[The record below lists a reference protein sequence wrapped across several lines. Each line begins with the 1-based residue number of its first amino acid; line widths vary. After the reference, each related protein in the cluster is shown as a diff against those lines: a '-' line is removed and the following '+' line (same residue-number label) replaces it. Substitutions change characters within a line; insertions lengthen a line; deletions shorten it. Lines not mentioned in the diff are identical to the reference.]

1 MKNFLLALLAGLC
14 AQGALRAQSIHF
26 EKDSL
31 TRVFARAQLQNK
43 PVFVLL
49 APPPPPANLP
59 AALRA
64 ARLKSGLEASTVAA
78 ALNRDFLTKELA
90 FGTAESA
97 AVVRKYTVARY
108 PTYLYFNPDGSLLFR
123 TAGNTI
129 MVEGRYLNDIAAFHK
144 AQAEPQNL
152 SYFQRE
158 YQQGNRAAPFLKQFI
173 GKRREL
179 GQLVEAELLDAYV
192 QQLPAKAFA
201 QAAEVV
207 FVLDNGPTL
216 NSTAYQLTRL
226 NSKLNDSLFTF
237 LPLAQRLAINKG
249 IINNSMS
256 LAIATNNR
264 VLANQV
270 ADYARRSWNNNYK
283 RGALAYESNLLTFY
297 RGTKDTASYLR
308 QAVSFYD
315 RNYMSISAD
324 SAKNVVAALQAF
336 RQAQISRPGV
346 VTVAEQS
353 RRSQP
358 GVVRTTEV
366 RPVAFGNPPDSFLLE
381 LNNAAWAIY
390 QTGTRNGQYLLRAML
405 WSRRTVDLDPAAY
418 NCDTLAHLLYRL
430 RFFSEAEAM
439 QQQAVA
445 LARTEQPGTATYQQE
460 LQRMKARA
468 L

>member
-1 MKNFLLALLAGLC
+1 MKNFLLTLLAGLC
-14 AQGALRAQSIHF
+14 AQGALRAQSILF

-31 TRVFARAQLQNK
+31 VRVFAKAQQQNK
-43 PVFVLL
+43 PVLVLL

-64 ARLKSGLEASTVAA
+64 ARLKSGLTAPAVAA
-78 ALNRDFLTKELA
+78 ALNKDFLTKELA
-90 FGTAESA
+90 FGTVESA
-97 AVVRKYTVARY
+97 AVVRKYTVVRY

-123 TAGNTI
+123 TAGNTAA
-129 MVEGRYLNDIAAFHK
+129 ESRYLSDVAAFRK

-179 GQLVEAELLDAYV
+179 GQVVEAELLDAYV
-192 QQLPAKAFA
+192 QQLPTKAFA

-226 NSKLNDSLFTF
+226 NGKLNDSLFTF

-249 IINNSMS
+249 IISNSMA

-264 VLANQV
+264 VLAAQV

-324 SAKNVVAALQAF
+324 SAKKVVAALRAF
-336 RQAQISRPGV
+336 RQAQQSQPGV
-346 VTVAEQS
+346 VALAEQS
-353 RRSQP
+353 RRNRP

-366 RPVAFGNPPDSFLLE
+366 RPVAFGNSPDSFLLE

-405 WSRRTVDLDPAAY
+405 WSRRTVDLDPVAY
-418 NCDTLAHLLYRL
+418 NYDTLAHLLYSL

-445 LARTEQPGTATYQQE
+445 VARTEQPGTATYLLE
-460 LQRMKARA
+460 LQKMKART